1 MIKTIFEILLLF
13 ANLVIGIVLI
23 SSNRYTGIGN
33 IFVFCLLLSVCFR
46 DRNRSNQM
54 KESLDDLK
62 KDVEKHLF
70 EYYLKN
76 RKTYK
81 TFFLRRTKVESY
93 DDFYDFDKNMDN
105 YVYYY
110 SYWWKR
116 NEERNKDTS
125 LEKIQFLEKCNFS
138 LIGVLIALLFFFKN
152 KSKE

>member
-1 MIKTIFEILLLF
+1 
-13 ANLVIGIVLI
+13 
-23 SSNRYTGIGN
+23 
-33 IFVFCLLLSVCFR
+33 
-46 DRNRSNQM
+46 M
-54 KESLDDLK
+54 KESLDEFK

-70 EYYLKN
+70 DYYLKN

-138 LIGVLIALLFFFKN
+138 LIGALIALLFFFKN